1 MVINFKVISKMIKLK
16 VMENTMVSKVN
27 NMKVNGRTVYW
38 MVKDNKNGL
47 IKVIILESLKKVRN
61 MDKVNTFG
69 MMDLIMKV
77 NGIKE
82 RFMVKVFIFG
92 SMVVNMME
100 NLLMALDKVLVK

>member
-1 MVINFKVISKMIKLK
+1 
-16 VMENTMVSKVN
+16 
-27 NMKVNGRTVYW
+27 

-100 NLLMALDKVLVK
+100 NLLMVLDRVLVKWLMLIKIIMKVIFFKIIKKVMVF